1 MVKAICVIRKFE
13 IKAIN
18 IGAELRGGVEVV
30 RAVLHKLKL
39 LPEYHLI
46 TQR

>member
-18 IGAELRGGVEVV
+18 IGAELRGG
-30 RAVLHKLKL
+30 AGGG
-39 LPEYHLI
+39 
-46 TQR
+46 